1 MATVPKRTPNRS
13 LAWDLGVRIEKKSD
27 ANVGSA
33 THERFSIKTETT
45 EGNKRRQVEA
55 VIAAKAASTR
65 AWSVV

>member
-1 MATVPKRTPNRS
+1 MKHF
-13 LAWDLGVRIEKKSD
+13 K
-27 ANVGSA
+27 A

-65 AWSVV
+65 ACDRFKETNDGKQQ